1 MANFIERTLE
11 PGEQVVFKGRLH
23 WSYHFRYT
31 VWGLLVI
38 LMSVVGIMMYAFTQY
53 DGTENVSSSSDNGWL
68 VWLCAFGCLLGLG
81 LIGFGYFIRSRT
93 EFAITNHRF
102 VQKDGIFSIKMMEIP
117 LFKIETVNFYQT
129 FLERILNT
137 GSIELVGSG
146 GTAHRVDFVQSP
158 HQVRNYIATQ
168 MKRQGAKEDEPV
180 AQVRQ
185 EVPAVSNEVSQD

>member
-31 VWGLLVI
+31 VWGLLLI
-38 LMSVVGIMMYAFTQY
+38 LLSVVGVAMYAFAQY
-53 DGTENVSSSSDNGWL
+53 DGAEYGSSSEDNAWII
-68 VWLCAFGCLLGLG
+68 WLCAFGCVLGIG

-102 VQKDGIFSIKMMEIP
+102 VQKDGIFNIKMTEIP

-146 GTAHRVDFVQSP
+146 GTTHRVDFVQSP

-168 MKRQGAKEDEPV
+168 MKRQETKGEEKEPQNQ
-180 AQVRQ
+180 QV
-185 EVPAVSNEVSQD
+185 VPAAVDGLSQD